1 MRMLFKEFVHSSPG
15 LQGWVGSLS
24 TINLDV
30 GAAVV
35 QPHRWV
41 YSRWARWL
49 LLARTSHVLG
59 TLRD

>member
-35 QPHRWV
+35 QPHGT
-41 YSRWARWL
+41 SRWARWL
-49 LLARTSHVLG
+49 LLARTSVLG